1 VAVVF
6 NALERWEGGGQ
17 NGGEMTF
24 RGSLLIEIWTIE
36 KCVKILVF
44 FL

>member
-1 VAVVF
+1 MVLG
-6 NALERWEGGGQ
+6 ALERGDGDGQ
-17 NGGEMTF
+17 NGGEMMF

-36 KCVKILVF
+36 KCVKILDF